1 MFLFVKKWK
10 LHHTKIPWSYW
21 NSSKKMCDWIK
32 FTYIVP
38 VLNYTL
44 KWDFVTYYCNSLVGI
59 EQPSLFRVMTG
70 IFQLYI
76 NLYCLVILL
85 LQISQNEFF
94 WRMIDER
101 SCMPP
106 FSPQRGKTHP
116 PSCFLWVRQTVDWSQ
131 IANLFS

>member
-1 MFLFVKKWK
+1 M
-10 LHHTKIPWSYW
+10 
-21 NSSKKMCDWIK
+21 
-32 FTYIVP
+32 
-38 VLNYTL
+38 
-44 KWDFVTYYCNSLVGI
+44 GI

-101 SCMPP
+101 SILYAPILTAEGENS
-106 FSPQRGKTHP
+106 SPELLP
-116 PSCFLWVRQTVDWSQ
+116 VSA
-131 IANLFS
+131 ANS